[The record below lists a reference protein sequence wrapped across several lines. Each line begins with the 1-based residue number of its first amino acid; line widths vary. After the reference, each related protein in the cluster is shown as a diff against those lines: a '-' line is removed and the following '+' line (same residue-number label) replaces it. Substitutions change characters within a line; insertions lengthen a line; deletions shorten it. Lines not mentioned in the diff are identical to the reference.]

1 MEKHSNRQEHH
12 RQHQKQKKKFVF
24 PPSRSSR
31 IHLRAASV
39 EKKPLLRCK
48 REDAKKILYSSRDCT
63 QVMAIRWKCEYKL
76 VLDIIP

>member
-39 EKKPLLRCK
+39 EKKTLITL
-48 REDAKKILYSSRDCT
+48 
-63 QVMAIRWKCEYKL
+63 
-76 VLDIIP
+76 